1 MDVESGASSDAASPP
16 ATVEGTNPDRREN
29 IESPSGS
36 DKPADVLRRAPRPS
50 VSSPLNPWSDTDRV
64 TKTPV
69 LRSREQQ
76 RKAEL
81 AARMGLKAQYL
92 DRCSKHI
99 RLHQEYEKL
108 YQEHK
113 KLHQQHQKLLRDY
126 VKVSNALIKENQ
138 TLREFQKLLPQLVEF
153 VDKALDD
160 DQPTGDTKS
169 SPDPV
174 PSQDPASGDEA
185 RS

>member
-1 MDVESGASSDAASPP
+1 
-16 ATVEGTNPDRREN
+16 
-29 IESPSGS
+29 
-36 DKPADVLRRAPRPS
+36 
-50 VSSPLNPWSDTDRV
+50 
-64 TKTPV
+64 
-69 LRSREQQ
+69 
-76 RKAEL
+76 
-81 AARMGLKAQYL
+81 MGLKAQYL

-160 DQPTGDTKS
+160 DQTSPPETPSRAPTRCQAKIRRRVTRREVKFAGGET
-169 SPDPV
+169 DPV
-174 PSQDPASGDEA
+174 GARGEDGDAKRLFLYQLWTSRMELTNIDLVVSVPASRIDS
-185 RS
+185 RLVWHCRI